1 MNRDKEKYRKIMK
14 RIEQHCRIIPLI
26 GLGLCLTMGSCNTP
40 EEADTMSSRPVALG
54 IGSIGMPE
62 QPEQSEQP
70 KSRAAVTTGSIGIY
84 VAANTWYSKLENR
97 EGTYNAGTG
106 KWSPTSAVWLND
118 KDATLVL
125 VWPRQ
130 TSASFA
136 LTAKEWTA
144 SEDIFAGARSD
155 VNNRNGDNLAFS
167 NLKPVYARLQITVS
181 KKNTYSGP
189 GNWTKLVLSG
199 ANLYQSGTYNPLPD
213 NVTGQSGSGYT
224 QNFAPAKS
232 IDGER
237 IDLRLLPV
245 VSLTQDLAVVMT
257 VDGKDMSVTVPKERF
272 NGTKM
277 ERGVYY
283 TLAITVS
290 TVGLSVQSLDYTEW
304 ANNSTETSAGTSQ
317 TN

>member
-1 MNRDKEKYRKIMK
+1 MNKDKDRDKDRNIMK
-14 RIEQHCRIIPLI
+14 RIEQLCRIMPLI
-26 GLGLCLTMGSCNTP
+26 GIGLCLTMGSCNTP

-62 QPEQSEQP
+62 QPE
-70 KSRAAVTTGSIGIY
+70 SRATVTKGSIGIY
-84 VAANTWYSKLENR
+84 VAANTWYSKLENQ
-97 EGTYNAGTG
+97 EGTYNTGTG

-130 TSASFA
+130 ASASFA

-155 VNNRNGDNLAFS
+155 VNNRNGDNLTFS
-167 NLKPVYARLQITVS
+167 NLKPVYARLQITVN

-199 ANLYQSGTYNPLPD
+199 ADLYQSGTYNPLPD
-213 NVTGQSGSGYT
+213 NVTGQSGAGYT
-224 QNFAPAKS
+224 QNFSTAKG
-232 IDGER
+232 IDGEK

-245 VSLTQDLAVVMT
+245 ASLTQDLKVVMT

-272 NGTKM
+272 NNTKM

-283 TLAITVS
+283 TLTITVS
-290 TVGLSVQSLDYTEW
+290 TVGLSITSLDYTEW